1 MANDSLKVL
10 VVAAKWWPLSA
21 RLAMALLGQGCR
33 VGALCPTGHPLRLV
47 NGIERRYEYSG
58 FDSIGS
64 LRQALRDH
72 EPTLVVPCD
81 DGVVLQLHA
90 LARAEPE
97 FRALIERSLGPVES
111 HSITASRHEL
121 LALARELGIAIPPMR
136 LASGT
141 EALVEWHEKI
151 ASDAVLKADGESGGE
166 GVRISHSLAQSLEA
180 RERLCKRPSRFTAW
194 KRRAI
199 NGDPLALWMA
209 RENRDRDK
217 QVIIQGFI
225 TGRPANS
232 MMACREGEV
241 LGLVSVLVVASD
253 GPTGASYVV
262 RRIHDEAM
270 TRAAVSIAARL
281 RLTGFYGL
289 DFIVETATGTP
300 FLIEMNPRCTQLGH
314 LDFEGRGSVAAVWAA
329 AMQNRPRVAGLA
341 AIARDAVAFF
351 PQALRMGPA
360 GRAILKRS
368 FLDVPSS
375 EVALVAELE
384 RPPAPERRWLAWAY
398 HVLRPVLRSEPVI
411 FENLASTSMSRP
423 SRQNFGKG
431 RRGPLVARLPRPARE
446 R

>member
-1 MANDSLKVL
+1 MNVL

-33 VGALCPTGHPLRLV
+33 VSALCPIGHPLRLV
-47 NGIERRYEYSG
+47 SGIERRYEYSG
-58 FDSIGS
+58 SDSIGS

-90 LARAEPE
+90 LARDEPE
-97 FRALIERSLGPVES
+97 FRALIERSLGPLES
-111 HSITASRHEL
+111 HHITASRHEL

-136 LASGT
+136 LASSI
-141 EALVEWHEKI
+141 EALVEWH
-151 ASDAVLKADGESGGE
+151 AQLGPDAVLKADGESGGE
-166 GVRISHSLAQSLEA
+166 GVRISHSLDESLEA
-180 RERLCKRPSRFTAW
+180 RERLRKRPSRFTAW

-209 RENRDRDK
+209 REHRDQDK

-232 MMACREGEV
+232 MMACRDGEV
-241 LGLVSVLVVASD
+241 LGLVSVLVVVSD

-262 RRIHDEAM
+262 RRVENEAM

-289 DFIVETATGTP
+289 DYIVESATGTP

-314 LDFEGRGSVAAVWAA
+314 LDFQGRGSVVAIWAA
-329 AMQNRPRVAGLA
+329 AMQNQPRVTARA
-341 AIARDAVAFF
+341 PIAKDAVAFF

-360 GRAILKRS
+360 GQAILARS

-375 EVALVAELE
+375 EAALVAELE
-384 RPPAPERRWLAWAY
+384 RPPAPQRSWLAAVY
-398 HVLRPVLRSEPVI
+398 HAFRPVMRNQPMI
-411 FENLASTSMSRP
+411 FENLESNVYSRTSP
-423 SRQNFGKG
+423 GNFGQ
-431 RRGPLVARLPRPARE
+431 RRSDRWVARLPHPERE
-446 R
+446 QR